1 MPFNR
6 PGLKEIISRVADDVS
21 SRTSDKVYPAAGSVA
36 DVFAHALGGASH
48 LLHAHLDW
56 SVKQML
62 PSTAS
67 GEQLE
72 EHARIWLSKGRKPAA
87 AATGAVVIRGSN
99 GTALTQGL
107 LLARND
113 GAQFALAADYRIS
126 GASVEAEVKA
136 VVAGIDGN
144 TEAGTVLT
152 MVSPLVGVES
162 QASVGSSGISGGSEI
177 ESDEDLRARLLKRIQ
192 GSAQG
197 GADFDYEKWALEVPG
212 VTRAWVLPL
221 YNGLGTVAVAVLRDN
236 DENIIP
242 NERELTRVKEYID
255 TVRPVTARVTVIAPT
270 EKKVNYR
277 VTVAPDTTVTREA
290 VEAALEAYHRREATL
305 GGTLYLSRL
314 SEAISLAPGEFMHVL
329 LEPQSDV
336 VCGANEIATFGG
348 VIWPD

>member
-36 DVFAHALGGASH
+36 DVFAHAIGGASH

-56 SVKQML
+56 GIKQML

-99 GTALTQGL
+99 GTALPQGL

-113 GAQFALAADYRIS
+113 GVQFALAADYRIS
-126 GASVEAEVKA
+126 GGSVEAEVKA
-136 VVAGIDGN
+136 VAAGIDGN
-144 TEAGTVLT
+144 TEAGTILT

-177 ESDEDLRARLLKRIQ
+177 ESDEELRSRIIARIQ
-192 GSAQG
+192 QPPHG
-197 GADFDYEKWALEVPG
+197 GADGDYVNWALEVPG
-212 VTRAWVLPL
+212 VTRAWALPL
-221 YNGLGTVAVAVLRDN
+221 KNGLGTVTVAVVRDN
-236 DENIIP
+236 DENLIP
-242 NERELTRVKEYID
+242 DERALKAVADYID
-255 TVRPVTARVTVIAPT
+255 SVRPVTARVYVVAPV
-270 EKKVNYR
+270 EKKVKYR
-277 VTVAPDTTVTREA
+277 LTISPDTQLIRDS
-290 VEAALEAYHRREATL
+290 VEAALKAFHKREADL
-305 GGTLYLSRL
+305 GGTLFLSRI
-314 SEAISLAPGEFMHVL
+314 SEAISDVPGEFMHR
-329 LEPQSDV
+329 LEEPLRDV
-336 VCGANEIATFGG
+336 TCAYNEILIFGG
-348 VIWPD
+348 VIWSD